1 MTTAMA
7 TMGHYPI
14 ARGYQPNF
22 MQDGGN
28 AAYYVDRGYAQ
39 NPYYFMQGAATH
51 GENFHQALEDENE
64 MLRRHHRNA
73 QKPPRP
79 GQQRSYV
86 NNFVQPESHD
96 EPPSGQS
103 KYGPVQYSQS
113 IITNNM
119 VDEYGEEMYHPG
131 MISHMSQM
139 ANPGSNFF
147 ASEAKRAGA
156 RANSKYGGKR
166 NKQRPNKSK
175 KNKNRKKYSS
185 DEDAPEYDRHRYHP
199 GGFVDDDINQRANIA
214 DYSNYRD
221 SKSDAD
227 YNSNSSGSSDSD
239 SNSSSSSEAS
249 SATKQREEE
258 KKKKDKKAKESLKKA
273 NKSKREKDK
282 YKDKE
287 KN

>member
-1 MTTAMA
+1 M
-7 TMGHYPI
+7 
-14 ARGYQPNF
+14 
-22 MQDGGN
+22 
-28 AAYYVDRGYAQ
+28 
-39 NPYYFMQGAATH
+39 
-51 GENFHQALEDENE
+51 
-64 MLRRHHRNA
+64 
-73 QKPPRP
+73 
-79 GQQRSYV
+79 
-86 NNFVQPESHD
+86 NNFLQPDPHD

-103 KYGPVQYSQS
+103 KYGQVQYSQS
-113 IITNNM
+113 IATNNLM
-119 VDEYGEEMYHPG
+119 DEYGEEMYHPG
-131 MISHMSQM
+131 MISHMSDHRWQM

-147 ASEAKRAGA
+147 ASEAERRERAGA

-166 NKQRPNKSK
+166 NKHRRPNKSK

-185 DEDAPEYDRHRYHP
+185 EEDIPEYDRHRYHP
-199 GGFVDDDINQRANIA
+199 GGFADDDINQRANIA

-227 YNSNSSGSSDSD
+227 YNSNSSGSGDSD

-258 KKKKDKKAKESLKKA
+258 KRKKDKKAKELLKKA
-273 NKSKREKDK
+273 NKNKREKDK